1 MKNDKD
7 VGVLGD
13 IGRSL
18 FLVGPQKAVR
28 GVAETGASA
37 IDYFADTNLTAD
49 VQEHFDKVAYEKPKT
64 QAGEIASFIGQFG
77 IPGLGVAGVLTRHGK
92 LKQAL
97 GFGLV
102 DGAVATD
109 DTMTLTDTFLD
120 SESDE
125 ERLARLTGSEAAAK
139 RLSDKLNV
147 AAEASSFF
155 IGLPYALGASKDL
168 VKGTLDIFAPTFSTA
183 AKIGLYGS
191 KKIKGDKLS
200 KDLLTANKT
209 RYDTLKDLFTFKRD
223 RPTLAVAKAIGA
235 KTSSV
240 LAIQNGVD
248 DTFQTIT
255 NTINKVSDTKIS
267 QSQKLQLAR
276 DIEDFMFPR
285 IRVDFMNPNLT
296 QKQARI
302 KAKDLQKSAEK
313 NIINLEQKTGMYKGS
328 GLNENLKISSL
339 LKDTRTL
346 FDELSEQVLIKSD
359 ESSTEFMNLF
369 IKDEVRDAI
378 QENAGLYG
386 SRIYRAFINKNY
398 KLDPKFEADAVE
410 EIAGA
415 FGVNSERAR
424 YALLKTI
431 NTQAKNK
438 DVTGIETIDMYVDG
452 LKGQKSILKGRKLD
466 SLPKVRRA
474 LGEVSGYLDDT
485 AESALNNTA
494 LVASSTANKLSSLLA
509 KAKVYDDIA
518 KLDELSLK
526 TGDSKFLRDEKYFLD
541 KIGEIPKP
549 KNQGDIVQV
558 VDVNSKGEQI
568 LFKQFNEDH
577 GSLKGKFV
585 RSDFFDAITRAGSDF
600 DSNRGPLFEL
610 YKPFLALKAGSQYG
624 KTVLSAGAQ
633 IRNFTSV
640 PFFATLNGNLGS
652 TGRFTD
658 AVGTTFSGLLDP
670 KTKTIKKEILKELRE
685 EGQIQ
690 AGGGGLINELEAI
703 ANIASETKLGNFIT
717 ETGKNLVSTP
727 GIKQTNDFLQKT
739 YSMTDSA
746 ARVFSYMGEK
756 ERFLQAIKNNP
767 DVFVPIQSVKNMT
780 RYADLI
786 EPNNFG
792 KPVIKPSDI
801 TKKFGDDELTM
812 FARSEAGDIAEQTVQ
827 NYQRTMGL
835 VDRVRVL
842 PVGNFVAFPSEIF
855 RNTINA
861 TQRGITELASDNKQI
876 QEIGMRRLAG
886 ATFTLGGTGYMLEKG
901 LSTLTGVAQEKIDA
915 YKRSYAMPW
924 DRTATLLPV
933 ASDENGNPTQLFNF
947 SYMNPYDYLTR
958 PVSRVF
964 MEAAEG
970 NRNEEQL
977 SKILFDSSYG
987 AIAELTSSF
996 VDPAFS
1002 AQAIS
1007 DAFRGRTP
1015 LGRRIWGEAD
1025 DTGTKVQKGF
1035 IHVIDEILPSVTPF
1049 NLTYDLGEDT
1059 GFEIQTKDFPR
1070 AIFGLTNKQGES
1082 EKLINKRGQELDV
1095 ADTLVQA
1102 FSGFKVIKPQIDRTL
1117 LFRSFEANREIRDA
1131 TNQFNS
1137 YLRRFNP
1144 EESQNYL
1151 NAYINS
1157 NEKRFKS
1164 LRDLY
1169 LAIEDARELGLSE
1182 RQIENQ
1188 LKKAKV
1194 ANYKEVLRNRFRP
1207 SNVDTNTLRE
1217 SKAPI
1222 SVTAPLKLLEQN
1234 LRRQDLKGQFRDPRQ
1249 PNQSAGAQILREQE
1263 LEKLVGGT

>member
-1 MKNDKD
+1 MKNDKE

-49 VQEHFDKVAYEKPKT
+49 VQEHFDRVAYEKPKT

-77 IPGLGVAGVLTRHGK
+77 IPGLGAAGVLTRYGK
-92 LKQAL
+92 AKQAL

-139 RLSDKLNV
+139 RLADKLNV

-155 IGLPYALGASKDL
+155 VGLPFALGASKDL
-168 VKGTLDIFAPTFSTA
+168 VKGTLDTFAPTFSTA
-183 AKIGLYGS
+183 AKISLYGA

-209 RYDTLKDLFTFKRD
+209 KYDTLKDLFTFKRD

-240 LAIQNGVD
+240 LAIQDGVD

-285 IRVDFMNPNLT
+285 IRIDFMNPNLT
-296 QKQARI
+296 QKQARV
-302 KAKDLQKSAEK
+302 KAKTLQKNAEK

-328 GLNENLKISSL
+328 GLDENLKISSL
-339 LKDTRTL
+339 LQNTRTL

-410 EIAGA
+410 EIASA
-415 FGVNSERAR
+415 FGVNSEKAR
-424 YALLKTI
+424 YALIKTI

-438 DVTGIETIDMYVDG
+438 DVTGIETVDMYVDG
-452 LKGQKSILKGRKLD
+452 LKGQKGILKGRKLD

-485 AESALNNTA
+485 AEGALNNTA

-518 KLDELSLK
+518 KLDELSTK
-526 TGDSKFLRDEKYFLD
+526 TGDSKFLRDEKYFLN
-541 KIGEIPKP
+541 KGEIPKP

-558 VDVNSKGEQI
+558 ADVNSKGEQI

-577 GSLKGKFV
+577 GSLKGKFI

-690 AGGGGLINELEAI
+690 AGGGGVINEMEAL

-717 ETGKNLVSTP
+717 EAGKNLVSTP
-727 GIKQTNDFLQKT
+727 GIKQTNNLLQKT

-746 ARVFSYMGEK
+746 ARVFSYIGEK
-756 ERFLQAIKNNP
+756 ERFLQAIKSNT
-767 DVFVPIQSVKNMT
+767 DAFVPVQAIKNMT
-780 RYADLI
+780 KYADLI

-792 KPVIKPSDI
+792 KPVIRPSDI
-801 TKKFGDDELTM
+801 VKKFGDDELVM
-812 FARSEAGDIAEQTVQ
+812 FARGEAGDISQQTVQ

-842 PVGNFVAFPSEIF
+842 PVGNFVAFPAEIF

-861 TQRGITELASDNKQI
+861 TQRGITELASDNKRI

-901 LSTLTGVAQEKIDA
+901 LSTLTGVDQEKIEA

-958 PVSRVF
+958 PVNRVF
-964 MEAAEG
+964 MEVAEG
-970 NRNEEQL
+970 NRNEEEL

-987 AIAELTSSF
+987 AIGELTNSF

-1082 EKLINKRGQELDV
+1082 EKLISKRGQELDV

-1169 LAIEDARELGLSE
+1169 LAIEDARKLGLSE

-1194 ANYKEVLRNRFRP
+1194 SNYKEVMRNRFRP
-1207 SNVDTNTLRE
+1207 SSVDVDTLIK

-1222 SVTAPLKLLEQN
+1222 SVTGPLKLLEQKTG
-1234 LRRQDLKGQFRDPRQ
+1234 RQDLKGKFINPIDESLGSEVLRQ
-1249 PNQSAGAQILREQE
+1249 QE
-1263 LEKLVGGT
+1263 LDKLVGGS